1 MKINESESRVNH
13 PDNIIENIRRA
24 FEQNVYPGDD
34 YIQGSTEGSEPFE
47 EVGPFSGKQD
57 WRALGADFLDVH
69 DGALGFFSEAGF
81 RFFLPAYL
89 IADLHGLL
97 NVADPLFFLTHG
109 FHDIAVEVPTPAK
122 KFITTVGRSQL
133 VNPRRYGAMTFYDYA
148 RYRLSA
154 FTREESEAIAAYLK
168 YKRDTTEEES
178 DKERIQSALDS
189 FWLERARKAPLA
201 KTLRQHLVQEDEFLD
216 KLRNEGKTP
225 LD

>member
-1 MKINESESRVNH
+1 MNH
-13 PDNIIENIRRA
+13 SDIIIESIRHA

-47 EVGPFSGKQD
+47 EVGPFEGKAD
-57 WRALGADFLDVH
+57 WRALKAEFLDVH
-69 DGALGFFSEAGF
+69 AGALGFFSEAGF

-89 IADLHGLL
+89 IADLQGLL

-109 FHDIAVEVPTPAK
+109 FHDISVEVPTPAK

-154 FTREESEAIAAYLK
+154 FTREESEAIVAYLK
-168 YKRDTTEEES
+168 YKRDAAEEES

-189 FWLERARKAPLA
+189 FWLERARKAPLG

-216 KLRNEGKTP
+216 TLRTDGQVP

>member
-1 MKINESESRVNH
+1 MNH
-13 PDNIIENIRRA
+13 SDIIIESIRRA

-34 YIQGSTEGSEPFE
+34 YIQGSTEGSEPFD
-47 EVGPFSGKQD
+47 EVGPFSGEQD

-69 DGALGFFSEAGF
+69 AGALGFFSEAGF

-89 IADLHGLL
+89 IADLQGQL

-109 FHDIAVEVPTPAK
+109 FHDIAVEVPAPAK

-168 YKRDTTEEES
+168 YRRDTSEEES

-189 FWLERARKAPLA
+189 FWLERAREAPLA

-216 KLRNEGKTP
+216 ALRDEGEPP